1 MRKYQLMGGA
11 ALVALALSPLPAY
24 AQSAADIEDEIGDSM
39 ETRPEGLQYGL
50 RGVADITYENE
61 IETEIETDID
71 FTKDVTIAGTVEL
84 AGRVV
89 TDAAA
94 VAVIDNKQVLVGN
107 TLEYTEENELNAEN
121 GWVSPVF
128 GGGVSESGQ
137 DPNDA
142 LIDGVPQ
149 GQIRVGFFAPV
160 LNTVNSFS
168 VAVAGN
174 VGLNFGA
181 GNYNVQENI
190 AALASSNFEGTAEN
204 RGGMA
209 EASLTALQLAVGNS
223 IGANPE
229 EVLDEDDPEGGG
241 GGNNFRVRN
250 TVFGGP
256 ISVAADG
263 NLGINAVAGAMNTQ
277 KNALVM
283 AVATDSA
290 MAEATAGV
298 IQASVANYLEVQDE
312 INVVNP
318 GAYTGSGN
326 LGVNLVAGSY
336 NQQMN
341 SLVAAVGL
349 AGAGNGGTT
358 PPPTPPPSPPG
369 DPS

>member
-11 ALVALALSPLPAY
+11 ALVALALSPLPAF
-24 AQSAADIEDEIGDSM
+24 AQSAADIEDEIGDAN
-39 ETRPEGLQYGL
+39 EVRPEGIEYGL
-50 RGVADITYENE
+50 RGTADISYENE

-71 FTKDVTIAGTVEL
+71 FTKDVVIAGTVSL
-84 AGRVV
+84 TGTVV

-94 VAVIDNKQVLVGN
+94 VAVVDNKQVLVGN
-107 TLEYTEENELNAEN
+107 TLEYTEENELNGEN
-121 GWVSPVF
+121 GWVSAVF
-128 GGGVSESGQ
+128 GQGVSESGQ
-137 DPNDA
+137 DPNDNA
-142 LIDGVPQ
+142 TDGVVQP
-149 GQIRVGFFAPV
+149 QIRVGFFAPV
-160 LNTVNSFS
+160 LNTVNAFS
-168 VAVAGN
+168 VDVAGN

-190 AALASSNFEGTAEN
+190 AALASSNFEGDDADT
-204 RGGMA
+204 GGLA
-209 EASLTALQLAVGNS
+209 EASLTALQLAVDNS
-223 IGANPE
+223 IGANE
-229 EVLDEDDPEGGG
+229 DEVLDEDDPESGG

-256 ISVAADG
+256 INVEADG

-318 GAYTGSGN
+318 GAYTGAGN
-326 LGVNLVAGSY
+326 LGVNLAAGSY

-349 AGAGNGGTT
+349 AGAGNGGGT
-358 PPPTPPPSPPG
+358 PTPPPPPPP
-369 DPS
+369 PSDQS